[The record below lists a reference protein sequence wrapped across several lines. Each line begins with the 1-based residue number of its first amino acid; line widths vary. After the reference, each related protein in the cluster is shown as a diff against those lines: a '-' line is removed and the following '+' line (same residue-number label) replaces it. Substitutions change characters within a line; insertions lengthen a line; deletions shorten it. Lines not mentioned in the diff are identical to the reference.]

1 MRSKSRFTTF
11 LLETGE
17 RISRSGCD
25 RFVRF
30 RSALSPRATQ
40 TSLRRSPDSDRSS
53 VGWSAPAC
61 PAHSFDHLKAS
72 CLVFVRLA
80 HDRRFVGAVLFLF
93 VFVLFVF
100 IRISGRHR
108 VARDREGTPVDPG
121 GKFLGDVW
129 GHVVAPRM

>member
-17 RISRSGCD
+17 RIFRSGCD

-61 PAHSFDHLKAS
+61 LAYSFDHLKAS

-80 HDRRFVGAVLFLF
+80 HDRRFVGAVLLL
-93 VFVLFVF
+93 VVLVVFVF
-100 IRISGRHR
+100 IRISGRHA
-108 VARDREGTPVDPG
+108 VAHDGEGAPVDPG
-121 GKFLGDVW
+121 GKLVVDIW
-129 GHVVAPRM
+129 YHVVAPRM